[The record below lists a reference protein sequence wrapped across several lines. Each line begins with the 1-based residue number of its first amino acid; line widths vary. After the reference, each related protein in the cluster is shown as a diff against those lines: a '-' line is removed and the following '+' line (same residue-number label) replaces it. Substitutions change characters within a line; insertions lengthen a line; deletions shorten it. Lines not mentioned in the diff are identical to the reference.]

1 MQTSTQNNHE
11 NHTFKNSRKLTAPQ
25 LTPDV
30 LRNTGG
36 YLAVPNQLLNC
47 AKYGL
52 KPAHLAILL
61 YLLAKPALTATGE
74 QWRVNYTH
82 MAEQLGIGETYAPKY
97 VTYLH
102 EKGFLEIVRLES
114 GETEWH
120 VKIPEQ
126 FITAPIAV
134 PPEPE
139 PEPAPVAEPQRENSH
154 GENIHVE
161 IVAPLYINKVVDI
174 TKKTTNSLAVY
185 SVQNSI
191 TPVVVSSEN
200 KTTHANLN
208 AVEVENKALPVVAV
222 DLPKEIN
229 VTAVKSKISLLAK
242 AQQILVLTAYLNFM
256 AKGNVKNPIGVALDF
271 CDKVTK
277 GGLFV
282 AAVAENA
289 EAIKQAKKIEEE
301 CKIQGIVNRNKE
313 RIIADLEAKGFVYF
327 VGLGNFTRDALK
339 AYL

>member
-1 MQTSTQNNHE
+1 MMQTSTQNNHE

-114 GETEWH
+114 GATEWH

-139 PEPAPVAEPQRENSH
+139 PAPVTEPQRENSH

-174 TKKTTNSLAVY
+174 TKKTTNEPAAH
-185 SVQNSI
+185 SVQNFTS
-191 TPVVVSSEN
+191 PVVVSSEN
-200 KTTHANLN
+200 ETAHANLN
-208 AVEVENKALPVVAV
+208 AVEAENKALPVVAV

-242 AQQILVLTAYLNFM
+242 AQQIMVLTAYLNFM

-282 AAVAENA
+282 AAAPENV
-289 EAIKQAKKIEEE
+289 EAIKQAKKNDQERV
-301 CKIQGIVNRNKE
+301 IQGIVNRNKE
-313 RIIADLEAKGFVYF
+313 KIIADLEAKGFVHF
-327 VGLGNFTRDALK
+327 HGLGNFTRDMLK